1 MGGCRNGEQQ
11 LVARRLW
18 CTDHQLDGLI
28 WWLIP
33 ACSHERYT
41 PNPLLSLHRKGQLA
55 GCFLGYRLY
64 FWVSNP
70 HPAVGSRLTN
80 GSCAMSLNSNH
91 SVLCVALVLVCNF
104 TCDLCCFIVNVYS
117 VKRSLELMLYCFIMC
132 QIKIKFSYLILNIM
146 PNVIVDVGLPTVDV

>member
-18 CTDHQLDGLI
+18 CTEHQLDGLI
-28 WWLIP
+28 WGLIRLAVMRDTPPTHYWASTVRNSWLDVSWGI
-33 ACSHERYT
+33 
-41 PNPLLSLHRKGQLA
+41 
-55 GCFLGYRLY
+55 GCIFG
-64 FWVSNP
+64 SPNP
-70 HPAVGSRLTN
+70 HPAIGSRLTN